1 MKNKAYDIE
10 FWRKPGETD
19 AEVRER
25 VYRYF
30 TEDGAKVYAEI
41 GLTGLLRDLEDTIV
55 GNFLDVLLNAICW
68 FFEKAPQAIALVLCS
83 PFMILSAPFYILR
96 SIIRR
101 YLILKRIGAIMW
113 YGKRIKN

>member
-10 FWRKPGETD
+10 FWRRPGETD

-55 GNFLDVLLNAICW
+55 GNF
-68 FFEKAPQAIALVLCS
+68 
-83 PFMILSAPFYILR
+83 
-96 SIIRR
+96 
-101 YLILKRIGAIMW
+101 
-113 YGKRIKN
+113 